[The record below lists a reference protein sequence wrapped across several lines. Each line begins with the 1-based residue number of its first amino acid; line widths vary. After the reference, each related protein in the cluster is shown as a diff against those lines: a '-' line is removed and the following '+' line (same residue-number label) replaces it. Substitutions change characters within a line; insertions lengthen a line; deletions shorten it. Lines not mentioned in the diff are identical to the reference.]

1 MEAVTSPESES
12 RTCTSIPGGPG
23 SIVDPKRDPSRKP
36 PTLTVDPCGI
46 PEELKGLSQ
55 WVRWR
60 WVWRPTRES
69 WTKVPIYASLD
80 AYAATDNPATWGP
93 YEDAFA
99 NLREHQVDGLGF
111 VFTTN
116 DPYCGI
122 DIDGCRSPVTGEIDD
137 RATRII
143 QMLKG
148 WAEISPSGRGVHI
161 IVKAVLPSAGRKN
174 GGLEIYDR
182 GRYFAVTGQEVGGS
196 RAN

>member
-1 MEAVTSPESES
+1 MTSPEGES
-12 RTCTSIPGGPG
+12 RACTSIPDDP
-23 SIVDPKRDPSRKP
+23 SFIVDPKQDPSRKP
-36 PTLTVDPCGI
+36 PTLTVDPAGI
-46 PEELKGLSQ
+46 PDELKGLSQ

-60 WVWRPTRES
+60 WVWKPTRTS
-69 WTKVPIYASLD
+69 WTKVPIRTLLDVYAE
-80 AYAATDNPATWGP
+80 TDNPATWGTF
-93 YEDAFA
+93 EDAFA
-99 NLREHQVDGLGF
+99 NLRKHQVDGLGF
-111 VFTTN
+111 VFTAN

-122 DIDGCRSPVTGEIDD
+122 DIDGCLNPATGEIDA

-143 QMLKG
+143 QMFDG

-182 GRYFAVTGQEVGGS
+182 GRYFAFTGQVVGGS